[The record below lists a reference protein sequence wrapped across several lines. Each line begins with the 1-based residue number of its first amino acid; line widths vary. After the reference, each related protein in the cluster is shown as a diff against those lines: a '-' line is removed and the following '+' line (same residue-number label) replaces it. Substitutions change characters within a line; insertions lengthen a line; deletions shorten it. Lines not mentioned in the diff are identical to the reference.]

1 MKCYVIYIFFI
12 ISLSF
17 SYSQTSN
24 NSSIKDSIE
33 AFIYKSKQSDLF
45 SNNERL
51 DFALKAKQLAKDSD
65 FLSAEVQSN
74 LSVSNIYWEMGLEK
88 DFKKINRENLDLS
101 NKINDTLSLANTHY
115 NLGEF
120 FRLKVRLSDSAYY
133 HYHNAEK
140 LFKKLDDNFNT
151 AQTLLRIAVI
161 QKNEKDF
168 IGSEVT
174 SVEAISQLDLLKDTD
189 KINEVKSYIYNN
201 LGLVF
206 GQMEQFDESI
216 IYYKKALELKK
227 NLAGNNTLTIYRTI
241 NNLALSYN
249 NSENFELA
257 IKNYKLILD
266 DKETMSKNPNFYAL
280 VLDNYANSLYLSKKN
295 DKRLPHLYLK
305 ALNICDSLGDS
316 ASNYNSIIIN
326 QHLAQYYNDKN
337 KKDSARYYAYRAK
350 DISENYHNDDLLKSL
365 LLLSKIEDDSIAVNY
380 YDEYIQLNDSLVKNE
395 RNIRN
400 KFARIRF
407 ETKEIEKKNIQITR
421 EKMWLIIISII
432 LMITA
437 LLIYIIISQRS
448 KNSELRFVQKQQE
461 TNEEIYNLMLS
472 QQEKIDHART
482 LEKKHIS
489 QELHDGVLGRLFG
502 TRLSLDSLNM
512 GTTKE
517 AIQTRSRY
525 IQDLKNIEEDIRK
538 VSHELNTD
546 FISGSGF
553 LDIIKTLLETQ
564 TQAYELDYTLDYN
577 DSINWDDLSNKNK
590 IHIYRI
596 IQESIHNIYKHAN
609 ATLLKIGFE
618 LKKNVICL
626 TISDNGSGFDVNKA
640 KTGIGLKNIN
650 ARVKEVNGE
659 IIITSEKDIGTTVK
673 INVPI

>member
-1 MKCYVIYIFFI
+1 M
-12 ISLSF
+12 SL

-24 NSSIKDSIE
+24 NTSIKDSIE
-33 AFIYKSKQSDLF
+33 GLIYKSEQSNLF

-51 DFALKAKQLAKDSD
+51 DFAFKAKHLAKRSD

-74 LSVSNIYWEMGLEK
+74 LSISNIYWDMDLNANFK
-88 DFKKINRENLDLS
+88 DINYQNLNLAD
-101 NKINDTLSLANTHY
+101 KINDTLALANIHL
-115 NLGEF
+115 NLGKF
-120 FRLKVRLSDSAYY
+120 FHIKLRLSDSAYY

-140 LFKKLDDNFNT
+140 LFKKLDDKLNI
-151 AQTLLRIAVI
+151 ALILLRIAI
-161 QKNEKDF
+161 LQKNEKDF
-168 IGSEVT
+168 IGSEVN
-174 SVEAISQLDLLKDTD
+174 SVTAISLLDQLKQTNDIIKY
-189 KINEVKSYIYNN
+189 KSFTYNN
-201 LGLVF
+201 LGMVF
-206 GQMEQFDESI
+206 GQLEQYDESI
-216 IYYKKALELKK
+216 KYYRKAIGLKK
-227 NLAGNNTLTIYRTI
+227 RLQGDNTSLIETSKS
-241 NNLALSYN
+241 NLALTYKDSGQYD
-249 NSENFELA
+249 LA
-257 IKNYKLILD
+257 LFYCTQILD
-266 DKETMSKNPNFYAL
+266 NKNLKKDRPSFYAL

-305 ALNICDSLGDS
+305 ALKICDSLGDS
-316 ASNYNSIIIN
+316 DSNYNSIIIN
-326 QHLAQYYNDKN
+326 QHLAEFYHDKN
-337 KKDSARYYAYRAK
+337 IKDSARYYAYRAK

-365 LLLSKIEDDSIAVNY
+365 LLLSKIEDDSIAVHY
-380 YDEYIQLNDSLVKNE
+380 YDAYIQLNDSLIKNE

-432 LMITA
+432 LTITA
-437 LLIYIIISQRS
+437 LLIYIIITQRS
-448 KNSELRFVQKQQE
+448 KNNELRFVQKQQE

-472 QQEKIDHART
+472 QQEKIDQART

-512 GTTKE
+512 GTTTE

-538 VSHELNTD
+538 VSHELNAD

-609 ATLLKIGFE
+609 ATLLKIGFD

-626 TISDNGSGFDVNKA
+626 TISDNGSGFDVNKT

-659 IIITSEKDIGTTVK
+659 IIITSEKNIGTTVK